1 MGQKKLSAWSSP
13 QLMQKCNRLNFQTWG
28 SQASIIEMNYFYNAD
43 DVNQNLYKDHY
54 PNHVSLEIS
63 LMKKRITNR
72 QLIYL
77 CI

>member
-1 MGQKKLSAWSSP
+1 
-13 QLMQKCNRLNFQTWG
+13 
-28 SQASIIEMNYFYNAD
+28 MNYFYNAD

-54 PNHVSLEIS
+54 PNHVSLETS
-63 LMKKRITNR
+63 LMKKRIKNR